1 MNEQSIVKAG
11 ELGPA
16 REAIEGDI
24 IDGYIVIKVKLTKVD
39 RETGQ
44 VSYAVVY
51 GRRAV
56 DSPHTVIDFGKAD
69 FDGTLRAGDTLNIE
83 IPYGDTTTFA
93 DR

>member
-11 ELGPA
+11 ELSPA
-16 REAIEGDI
+16 RQAAAGDI

-44 VSYAVVY
+44 VSYVMVY

-56 DSPHTVIDFGKAD
+56 DSPHTVIPFGESDFE
-69 FDGTLRAGDTLNIE
+69 GTLRSGDTLNIE